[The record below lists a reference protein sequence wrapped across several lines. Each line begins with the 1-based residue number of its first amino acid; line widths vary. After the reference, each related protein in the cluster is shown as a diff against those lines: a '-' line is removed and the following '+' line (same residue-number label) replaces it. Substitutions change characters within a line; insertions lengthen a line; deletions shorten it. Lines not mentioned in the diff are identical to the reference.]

1 MPQQPRLGI
10 VLVSHSQTLLTGLLE
25 LLSQMNHDNVPIAC
39 AGGTGEV
46 DNPIGTNPMLIVKAI
61 EDIFKKQPNVEAVV
75 VLMDLGSA
83 LMSMEAALDFLD
95 DNQKK
100 RIWMSDGPIVEGAVV
115 ALGTALSSMSLT
127 DIYKDISNA
136 LLIKSAF
143 LSNYLKK

>member
-1 MPQQPRLGI
+1 MLLQPRLGI

-25 LLSQMNHDNVPIAC
+25 LLSQINHANVPIAC

-61 EDIFKKQPNVEAVV
+61 QDIFKKQPNVEAVI

-95 DNQKK
+95 DNQKE
-100 RIWMSDGPIVEGAVV
+100 RIWMSDGPIVEGSVV
-115 ALGTALSSMSLT
+115 ALGAALSSMPIT

-136 LLIKSAF
+136 LLIKTSF
-143 LSNYLKK
+143 LSKYLKK